1 MSMLKQRI
9 QFKIPA
15 VEDYY
20 IKQSKE
26 NINPNKVH
34 RMESMIYTQQRE
46 ERPTETQTIALT
58 VKSTGGK
65 MRKRW
70 IYIAGII
77 VFLLLSFLV
86 VRTSDAFSSFSESI
100 PKNWKLI

>member
-1 MSMLKQRI
+1 MKQRI

-20 IKQSKE
+20 IKQCKE

-46 ERPTETQTIALT
+46 ERPTEALNIPL
-58 VKSTGGK
+58 GGK
-65 MRKRW
+65 IKEEKVRKRKW
-70 IYIAGII
+70 VYVTGII
-77 VFLLLSFLV
+77 IVCLALLLLAFL
-86 VRTSDAFSSFSESI
+86 TSDAFSSFSESI
-100 PKNWKLI
+100 PKSWKLI